1 MSSDFKEV
9 TYKISITVNFWQPCI
24 GDIFIRDKEQLR
36 FVIDNEYPGIKRNPQ
51 FHKLLDDAELH
62 IGLVKKLR
70 KEGFD
75 ALRIPVSAPSKEPFP
90 DVFAVKDDTI
100 LAFEVKSQA
109 RYAYYKRNQVLKL
122 HEFLRIHK
130 YYPKRL
136 AVLAAKFKYKGWTFL
151 IAEKPDFFSLR
162 IGQGL
167 TLSELI
173 KKLG

>member
-1 MSSDFKEV
+1 MSLRDLSGVKPKPNRYSRTLTSKEV
-9 TYKISITVNFWQPCI
+9 K
-24 GDIFIRDKEQLR
+24 R
-36 FVIDNEYPGIKRNPQ
+36 IKKRGY
-51 FHKLLDDAELH
+51 DAERE
-62 IGLVKKLR
+62 LVKKLR
-70 KEGFD
+70 NEGFD

-90 DVFAVKDDTI
+90 DVFAVRDDTI
-100 LAFEVKSQA
+100 LAFEVKSQQ

-122 HEFLRIHK
+122 HEFLKIHR

-173 KKLG
+173 KKLGSINHYK